1 MNILEKIVVQK
12 GKRLEQLQESL
23 PFAQLVKRV
32 EQKLRNPQIIVEKQL
47 KSSRSILTPG
57 TFHVIAEIKRASPSK
72 GRIPWAL
79 PLEEILHQYETGEAS
94 LLSVLTEEDFFLGS
108 SEDFQTVRQLTALPL
123 LRKDFLF
130 TEYQLYES
138 ALLGADAILL
148 IASLLEES
156 KLRSLIH
163 LANQLSLQPLVECRN
178 EREISKALNAGATF
192 LGINNRDLRTFEINL
207 RRTEELSQFIPKNCL
222 LVSESGIHG
231 PEDAARASRYGADAI
246 LVGESCVRSSCPA
259 EHIRTLLQAGRTE
272 KLSYK
277 N

>member
-12 GKRLEQLQESL
+12 AKRLEQLQESL

-32 EQKLRNPQIIVEKQL
+32 EQKQRYSQVTVEKL
-47 KSSRSILTPG
+47 RISSKSLLTPG
-57 TFHVIAEIKRASPSK
+57 TFHIIAEIKRASPSK

-79 PLEEILHQYETGEAS
+79 PLEEILQQYETGGAS

-156 KLRSLIH
+156 KLRSLIY
-163 LANQLSLQPLVECRN
+163 LAEQLSLQPLVECRD

-207 RRTEELSQFIPKNCL
+207 KRTEELSYLIPKDCL
-222 LVSESGIHG
+222 LVSESGIHS
-231 PEDAARASRYGADAI
+231 PEDAARVSRYGADAI
-246 LVGESCVRSSCPA
+246 LVGESCVRSSYPA

-277 N
+277 I